1 MSITVVIVDD
11 HELIHHG
18 IGSILSETNADIIG
32 HAYNGQEGIET
43 VKRLKPDLVL
53 LDVLMP
59 GLSGIE
65 TLERLKEECPDT
77 IVIMLSTYSN
87 PTYVA
92 RSIIRGASDYLV
104 KGAGRAE
111 LLTVMSRAVQKL
123 EPPESSIFRRVQHL
137 MSRRKDKNLTNF
149 KLTNREV
156 QVLRHLGLG
165 LSNAEI
171 SNSLGISIET
181 VKEHVQNI
189 LRKTNAT
196 DRTQVAVW
204 AVRERLI

>member
-18 IGSILSETNADIIG
+18 IDSILSQTNAEIIG
-32 HAYNGQEGIET
+32 HAYNGQEAVET
-43 VKRLKPDLVL
+43 VKRLRPQLVL

-59 GLSGIE
+59 GLSGID
-65 TLERLKEECPDT
+65 TLEELKTACPET
-77 IVIMLSTYSN
+77 KVIMLSTYSN
-87 PTYVA
+87 LTYVA
-92 RSIIRGASDYLV
+92 RCIIRGASDYLV

-111 LLTVMSRAVQKL
+111 LLSVMSRAVQNQ
-123 EPPESSIFRRVQHL
+123 EPPESSIFNRVKHL
-137 MSRRKDKNLTNF
+137 MSRRKDKNLTSF

-171 SNSLGISIET
+171 SSSLGISIET

-189 LRKTNAT
+189 LSKTNAT

-204 AVRERLI
+204 AVREKLI

>member
-1 MSITVVIVDD
+1 MSITVIIVDD
-11 HELIHHG
+11 HELIHYG
-18 IGSILSETNADIIG
+18 IESMLLETSARIIG
-32 HAYNGQEGIET
+32 HAYSGVEAIEL
-43 VKRLKPDLVL
+43 VQKLNPDLVL

-59 GLSGIE
+59 GMSGIE
-65 TLERLKEECPDT
+65 TLGELQTQSPNTK
-77 IVIMLSTYSN
+77 VVMLSTYDN

-92 RSIIRGASDYLV
+92 RSIIRGASEYLI

-111 LLTVMSRAVQKL
+111 LLNVISRVHQDQPAQ
-123 EPPESSIFRRVQHL
+123 EHGIFNRVKRL
-137 MSRRKDKNLTNF
+137 MARRKDKHVTSF

-171 SNSLGISIET
+171 STSLGISIET

-189 LRKTNAT
+189 LRKTNAS
-196 DRTQVAVW
+196 DRTQAAVW